1 MLANI
6 SEMIT
11 DIRSL
16 INETTASFW
25 NDTEITRWVNQGQ
38 EILSSETGLLSSFY
52 TRTLEAS
59 DIVNDREIRLP
70 SDFIAFD
77 EGGVTCNDDTLKP
90 TSISVL
96 DTWGGNWRDNT
107 GTPKMYYI
115 RGDYIGLYPAPSAG
129 DVISFYGIER
139 PEELSDTETPFNG
152 DYRTVAFR
160 IYIRD
165 FAIAQCWYK
174 KNEMDKYYE
183 KLGSFYAG
191 VRKVNSILNSHKDES
206 LQMIPE
212 YRPTRVPYVIRWGRT
227 DVFD

>member
-6 SEMIT
+6 SEIIA
-11 DIRSL
+11 DVRSL
-16 INETTASFW
+16 INEVTPSFW
-25 NDTEITRWVNQGQ
+25 TNEEITRWVNQGQ

-52 TRTLEAS
+52 TRTLEAP

-77 EGGVTCNDDTLKP
+77 EGGVLCNDEQLKP

-96 DTWGGNWRDNT
+96 DAWGGDWRGDV

-115 RGDYIGLYPAPSAG
+115 RGDYIGLYPRPSAG
-129 DVISFYGIER
+129 NKISFYGIER
-139 PEELSDTETPFNG
+139 PSELSGNTIPFNG

-165 FAIAQCWYK
+165 YAIAQCWYK

-191 VRKVNSILNSHKDES
+191 IRKVNSILNSHKDES
-206 LQMIPE
+206 FQMVPD
-212 YRPTRVPYVIRWGRT
+212 YRPSRVPYGIRWGRT